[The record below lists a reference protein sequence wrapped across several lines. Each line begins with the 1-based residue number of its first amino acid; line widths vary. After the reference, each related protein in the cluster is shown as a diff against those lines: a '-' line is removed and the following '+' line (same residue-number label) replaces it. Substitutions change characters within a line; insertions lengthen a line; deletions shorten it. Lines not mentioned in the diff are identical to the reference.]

1 MYEKLIYLNNMQIH
15 FSMQQYNKK
24 RYIIYNKK
32 NMYGKTH
39 RRTVKYQLDNPLISM
54 FCQKLWCLFHSWTL
68 QHLGQGHLNVK
79 VKLQSS
85 QKSKVH
91 FGLIWTQSATEMT
104 LTGHFLPNIQT
115 EGVTANILL
124 VDGLTSGFSFRICNR
139 GTVDKTSM

>member
-54 FCQKLWCLFHSWTL
+54 FCQKL
-68 QHLGQGHLNVK
+68 
-79 VKLQSS
+79 
-85 QKSKVH
+85 
-91 FGLIWTQSATEMT
+91 
-104 LTGHFLPNIQT
+104 
-115 EGVTANILL
+115 
-124 VDGLTSGFSFRICNR
+124 
-139 GTVDKTSM
+139 